1 MDVKKVLLGLGLSLV
16 LSNGVAVAADLPKCT
31 SGNLHNCVGQYSTIG
46 FDSISFDGEFK
57 NGVLDGQG
65 TATYADGSKYVGEW
79 RNGRMEGQGTL
90 TSPDGT
96 VQKGF
101 WQNNVF
107 FGTKDKSNIVGG
119 KKRTTYQRIYNACL
133 LDKSSDVDMQVSSL
147 ERAVKDTCKSIA
159 KKPSWFESMKY
170 D

>member
-31 SGNLHNCVGQYSTIG
+31 SGNWHNCVGQYSTLG
-46 FDSISFDGEFK
+46 FNSISFDGEFK
-57 NGVLDGQG
+57 NGVLNGQG
-65 TATYADGSKYVGEW
+65 TATYADGSEYVGEW

-101 WQNNVF
+101 WQNDVF
-107 FGTKDKSNIVGG
+107 FGTKDKWNIEE
-119 KKRTTYQRIYNACL
+119 KKRITYQRIYNACL

-159 KKPSWFESMKY
+159 KKPSWLENLRY